1 MTLLWHAQ
9 LPQDDSLIFNFVAL
23 IYLYVLLI
31 SLQHCMQYHIVVG
44 GSCYNSPAGFYLISG
59 VLPLAKH
66 LKSGKKHDHHWQIS
80 LFFLANNTLRRRQ
93 NARHFAEGTFNRI
106 FINENIRIS
115 IKFSLKFVPKGP
127 ISNIQALVQIMPW
140 RHPGDKPLSEP
151 VMVIGIDHD
160 TVCAGVVG
168 TAIRN
173 STSCA
178 GRRAAAPAGTTS
190 AVPDCSTNHDSAD
203 RISGQFLFYHD
214 HNLQKVRETCVFDV
228 LYRCSSPSAFA

>member
-1 MTLLWHAQ
+1 MIHWKNHA
-9 LPQDDSLIFNFVAL
+9 
-23 IYLYVLLI
+23 
-31 SLQHCMQYHIVVG
+31 
-44 GSCYNSPAGFYLISG
+44 
-59 VLPLAKH
+59 
-66 LKSGKKHDHHWQIS
+66 WQ
-80 LFFLANNTLRRRQ
+80 
-93 NARHFAEGTFNRI
+93 
-106 FINENIRIS
+106 
-115 IKFSLKFVPKGP
+115 KGLE
-127 ISNIQALVQIMPW
+127 AMA
-140 RHPGDKPLSEP
+140 
-151 VMVIGIDHD
+151 IGIDHD

-190 AVPDCSTNHDSAD
+190 AVPDCSTNHDSTD

>member
-93 NARHFAEGTFNRI
+93 NARHFAEDTFNRI

-127 ISNIQALVQIMPW
+127 ISNIQALVQIMPGAIQGTSHYLNQWWLVYW
-140 RHPGDKPLSEP
+140 RIYASLGLNELMQFQVVL
-151 VMVIGIDHD
+151 VMAAQAW
-160 TVCAGVVG
+160 TVSGWIMYHVCCWILAVSVVRVSALLFTG
-168 TAIRN
+168 T
-173 STSCA
+173 
-178 GRRAAAPAGTTS
+178 
-190 AVPDCSTNHDSAD
+190 
-203 RISGQFLFYHD
+203 
-214 HNLQKVRETCVFDV
+214 
-228 LYRCSSPSAFA
+228 